1 MTNGKESNNPRGY
14 AKQWAERMAEAYR
27 IASENSKN
35 SSARGKLYYD
45 RKSRGVVLQPG
56 DRVLVKNLSERGG
69 PGKLRSYWEQTVY
82 VVKERI
88 NDGPVYRVVA
98 ETDSS
103 KSRVLH
109 RNLLH
114 QVNDLPVEMPEGAS
128 KQRAKRNQ
136 IRPQDETGSPYV
148 SDSDEEQDDENYY
161 WLRVRDTRENNQRL
175 TITILPRNLPVILH
189 DDTIHNL
196 KEKDKDSGQRP
207 WEHNLEITRNL
218 PVMLCD
224 DDPVNNLKEKD
235 QENRQR
241 FGENNLQKMRDLP
254 VMFLMRMN
262 LPVKD
267 K

>member
-1 MTNGKESNNPRGY
+1 MNLMHIHTHC
-14 AKQWAERMAEAYR
+14 
-27 IASENSKN
+27 
-35 SSARGKLYYD
+35 GKLYYD

-175 TITILPRNLPVILH
+175 TINNPTEEPTCDPPRRHHTQPER
-189 DDTIHNL
+189 
-196 KEKDKDSGQRP
+196 EKTKTVTETL
-207 WEHNLEITRNL
+207 EHNLEENKKPT
-218 PVMLCD
+218 CD
-224 DDPVNNLKEKD
+224 TLRRRSCEQPER
-235 QENRQR
+235 ERSRNRQR
-241 FGENNLQKMRDLP
+241 CEREQPTEMRDLP
-254 VMFLMRMN
+254 VMFLMR
-262 LPVKD
+262 
-267 K
+267 

>member
-1 MTNGKESNNPRGY
+1 M
-14 AKQWAERMAEAYR
+14 
-27 IASENSKN
+27 
-35 SSARGKLYYD
+35 
-45 RKSRGVVLQPG
+45 
-56 DRVLVKNLSERGG
+56 
-69 PGKLRSYWEQTVY
+69 
-82 VVKERI
+82 
-88 NDGPVYRVVA
+88 
-98 ETDSS
+98 
-103 KSRVLH
+103 
-109 RNLLH
+109 
-114 QVNDLPVEMPEGAS
+114 
-128 KQRAKRNQ
+128 
-136 IRPQDETGSPYV
+136 
-148 SDSDEEQDDENYY
+148 
-161 WLRVRDTRENNQRL
+161 
-175 TITILPRNLPVILH
+175 ILH

-207 WEHNLEITRNL
+207 WEHNLERTRNL